1 MKNSRGF
8 CLVQE
13 LVCFCLTA
21 VLLATAIQGFYRSN
35 YLLNESLELQQAVQ
49 AAQQVLAGEEYS
61 GRFDVTQRIS
71 SGSTEC
77 LAVQEVQAAYGKV
90 RVTLIRALPTAEGL
104 SASGAAAGTFKAT
117 GTAGLSFGRLQDEL
131 QLQEA
136 RRHILAQLEKI
147 VCYDAQSV
155 RLQTDG
161 KISCRMLEGCKQV
174 TVYSDKQGIYQRT
187 RTNKG
192 TGVNPVSLEEVGVFG
207 WQVRRCSPQM
217 LCVSFDLYR
226 NGRSMRVTQYFI
238 CYSAR
243 ITDDA

>member
-21 VLLATAIQGFYRSN
+21 VLLATAIQGFFRSN

-90 RVTLIRALPTAEGL
+90 RVTLIRALPTAEGI
-104 SASGAAAGTFKAT
+104 SADGAAVGIASGNSAGDIGF
-117 GTAGLSFGRLQDEL
+117 
-131 QLQEA
+131 
-136 RRHILAQLEKI
+136 
-147 VCYDAQSV
+147 
-155 RLQTDG
+155 
-161 KISCRMLEGCKQV
+161 
-174 TVYSDKQGIYQRT
+174 
-187 RTNKG
+187 
-192 TGVNPVSLEEVGVFG
+192 
-207 WQVRRCSPQM
+207 
-217 LCVSFDLYR
+217 
-226 NGRSMRVTQYFI
+226 
-238 CYSAR
+238 
-243 ITDDA
+243 

>member
-49 AAQQVLAGEEYS
+49 AAQQVLVGEEYN

-71 SGSTEC
+71 SGSADG

-104 SASGAAAGTFKAT
+104 SADGAAVGITSGSSAGDIGF
-117 GTAGLSFGRLQDEL
+117 
-131 QLQEA
+131 
-136 RRHILAQLEKI
+136 
-147 VCYDAQSV
+147 
-155 RLQTDG
+155 
-161 KISCRMLEGCKQV
+161 
-174 TVYSDKQGIYQRT
+174 
-187 RTNKG
+187 
-192 TGVNPVSLEEVGVFG
+192 
-207 WQVRRCSPQM
+207 
-217 LCVSFDLYR
+217 
-226 NGRSMRVTQYFI
+226 
-238 CYSAR
+238 
-243 ITDDA
+243 

>member
-35 YLLNESLELQQAVQ
+35 YLLNQSLELQQAVQ

-71 SGSTEC
+71 SGSADG

-104 SASGAAAGTFKAT
+104 SADGAAVGITSGSSAG
-117 GTAGLSFGRLQDEL
+117 
-131 QLQEA
+131 
-136 RRHILAQLEKI
+136 
-147 VCYDAQSV
+147 DA
-155 RLQTDG
+155 
-161 KISCRMLEGCKQV
+161 C
-174 TVYSDKQGIYQRT
+174 
-187 RTNKG
+187 
-192 TGVNPVSLEEVGVFG
+192 F
-207 WQVRRCSPQM
+207 
-217 LCVSFDLYR
+217 
-226 NGRSMRVTQYFI
+226 
-238 CYSAR
+238 
-243 ITDDA
+243 

>member
-71 SGSTEC
+71 SGSADG
-77 LAVQEVQAAYGKV
+77 LVVQEVQAAYGKV

-104 SASGAAAGTFKAT
+104 SADGAAVGI
-117 GTAGLSFGRLQDEL
+117 TAGSSAG
-131 QLQEA
+131 
-136 RRHILAQLEKI
+136 
-147 VCYDAQSV
+147 
-155 RLQTDG
+155 
-161 KISCRMLEGCKQV
+161 
-174 TVYSDKQGIYQRT
+174 GI
-187 RTNKG
+187 G
-192 TGVNPVSLEEVGVFG
+192 F
-207 WQVRRCSPQM
+207 
-217 LCVSFDLYR
+217 
-226 NGRSMRVTQYFI
+226 
-238 CYSAR
+238 
-243 ITDDA
+243 

>member
-49 AAQQVLAGEEYS
+49 AAQQVLAGEEYN

-71 SGSTEC
+71 FGSTEG

-104 SASGAAAGTFKAT
+104 SADGGAVGI
-117 GTAGLSFGRLQDEL
+117 TAGSSAG
-131 QLQEA
+131 
-136 RRHILAQLEKI
+136 
-147 VCYDAQSV
+147 
-155 RLQTDG
+155 
-161 KISCRMLEGCKQV
+161 
-174 TVYSDKQGIYQRT
+174 GI
-187 RTNKG
+187 G
-192 TGVNPVSLEEVGVFG
+192 F
-207 WQVRRCSPQM
+207 
-217 LCVSFDLYR
+217 
-226 NGRSMRVTQYFI
+226 
-238 CYSAR
+238 
-243 ITDDA
+243 

>member
-35 YLLNESLELQQAVQ
+35 YLLNQSLELQQAVE

-71 SGSTEC
+71 SGSTDG

-104 SASGAAAGTFKAT
+104 SASGAAVGTF
-117 GTAGLSFGRLQDEL
+117 AGSSAGD
-131 QLQEA
+131 
-136 RRHILAQLEKI
+136 
-147 VCYDAQSV
+147 
-155 RLQTDG
+155 
-161 KISCRMLEGCKQV
+161 
-174 TVYSDKQGIYQRT
+174 
-187 RTNKG
+187 
-192 TGVNPVSLEEVGVFG
+192 VG
-207 WQVRRCSPQM
+207 
-217 LCVSFDLYR
+217 L
-226 NGRSMRVTQYFI
+226 
-238 CYSAR
+238 
-243 ITDDA
+243 